1 MEAKAAVERSASRL
15 WTSMGKADKA
25 FWFSSRP
32 RSELSPA
39 IGAFV
44 GSVRVPAQ
52 TTPNERGQRS
62 WQHSRE

>member
-1 MEAKAAVERSASRL
+1 
-15 WTSMGKADKA
+15 
-25 FWFSSRP
+25 
-32 RSELSPA
+32 
-39 IGAFV
+39 V